1 MRILLLIFFSFL
13 GLTGPNAQNSAW
25 QAAGS
30 NAWQPAINE
39 TNGALDVKVFPNPV
53 SDKRLNVELSD
64 QSIQELRIT
73 NIAGSVIF
81 SKKFKM
87 PVARYQVFLSDVP
100 NGVYLLRVTSDGN
113 LTRTTKLMI
122 RNQ

>member
-1 MRILLLIFFSFL
+1 MKILLLIFISIL
-13 GLTGPNAQNSAW
+13 GLTGLNAQTSGWPSAGGN
-25 QAAGS
+25 ALLPVMSEAS
-30 NAWQPAINE
+30 N
-39 TNGALDVKVFPNPV
+39 ALDVKVFPNPV
-53 SDKRLNVELSD
+53 PNKRVNVELSD
-64 QSIQELRIT
+64 QSMQELRIT

-81 SKKFKM
+81 SKRFPI
-87 PVARYQVFLSDVP
+87 PVARYQVFLGDLP

>member
-1 MRILLLIFFSFL
+1 MKILLIIFISFL
-13 GLTGPNAQNSAW
+13 GISGLSAQDSSW
-25 QAAGS
+25 QAAGN

-39 TNGALDVKVFPNPV
+39 TSVALDVKVFPNPV
-53 SDKRLNVELSD
+53 SDKRVNVELSD

-81 SKKFKM
+81 SKRFQM
-87 PVARYQVFLSDVP
+87 PVDRYQVFLADVP

-113 LTRTTKLMI
+113 QTRTTKLMI

>member
-1 MRILLLIFFSFL
+1 MKILLLILLSFL
-13 GLTGPNAQNSAW
+13 GLTGLNAQTSGW
-25 QAAGS
+25 QSAGS
-30 NAWQPAINE
+30 NLLLPAINE
-39 TNGALDVKVFPNPV
+39 NSSALEIKVFPNPV
-53 SDKRLNVELSD
+53 SDKRVNVELFS

-81 SKKFKM
+81 NKRFQTS
-87 PVARYQVFLSDVP
+87 VTRYQVFLGDIP

>member
-1 MRILLLIFFSFL
+1 MKILLFIFIFLL
-13 GLTGPNAQNSAW
+13 GLTGLSAQDSGW
-25 QAAGS
+25 QTAGS

-39 TNGALDVKVFPNPV
+39 TSGALDVKVFPNPV
-53 SDKRLNVELSD
+53 SDKRVNVELSD
-64 QSIQELRIT
+64 QSIHELRIT

-81 SKKFKM
+81 SKRFQM
-87 PVARYQVFLSDVP
+87 PVARYQVFLADVP

-113 LTRTTKLMI
+113 QTRTTKLMI